1 MKRDTVLPFLAGVAV
16 ATAFLVGLGATRTGS
31 GNDIQKI
38 MLVDGQGRPI
48 VGQGRYL
55 PIGTANG
62 GSIEI
67 RSAPFGLQV
76 QGLK

>member
-1 MKRDTVLPFLAGVAV
+1 MKRETTLPFLAGVAV
-16 ATAFLVGLGATRTGS
+16 ATAFFVGLGATRTGT
-31 GNDIQKI
+31 GTDVQKV
-38 MLVDGQGRPI
+38 MLVDGQGHPM

-76 QGLK
+76 RGLK

>member
-1 MKRDTVLPFLAGVAV
+1 MKRDTLLSFLAGVAV
-16 ATAFLVGLGATRTGS
+16 ATAFLVGLGATRTGA
-31 GNDIQKI
+31 DIQKI

>member
-1 MKRDTVLPFLAGVAV
+1 MKRENTLPFLAGLAV
-16 ATAFLVGLGATRTGS
+16 ATAFFVGLGATRTGT
-31 GNDIQKI
+31 DTDVQKI

-62 GSIEI
+62 GSIQI